1 MLESYYKMLNAKDT
15 IKDAMPSIIEAFV
28 EQYGEDK
35 REEIIQKLNSVVI
48 VPYILPDDL
57 KSLLRNIK
65 KEESKIIK
73 RDFLV
78 KNGIEPNDSNMQSFF
93 GKFDMEDYTYH
104 PIYKFYVDIEHIRKD
119 DYDKNSYDYK
129 LLKDR
134 VFNHLK
140 RSYPDINIEEIEELI
155 KKGYL
160 KKEEELVKS
169 YIESLNVYQQRTSV
183 LQQYDKEVEEDK
195 KNNEQLKK
203 KYYLKFINDF
213 IDLIPNNELE
223 KIKTYIEDLNGLIH
237 STKIPYTSVYLG
249 DSLESSI
256 PLSYFS
262 IEYDNILIDPDES
275 EWRKRSI
282 MQKRIDFFKSIG
294 IDLGNNYNNYINN
307 EECIKSIPSQE
318 IIDKVIQTKNNYLNQ
333 FKMEYYSS
341 IGMYK
346 KNHSM
351 LEEENL
357 LDKDTG
363 LKPNLFDKKVT
374 GISPNISR
382 NTMELKPVLFLNL
395 DIDSMEYMDQRL
407 MHELNHVFELF
418 LNEIEGNEL
427 EYIYG
432 WEKIKIK
439 LKFASGEYNNE
450 VEFKTREKRNVELI
464 NEVVNEN
471 ISQEITS
478 KLHQKGIYIFG
489 DKEISKIKGGTSYE
503 LLNHLMINFY
513 DKFKDEIIKSRTNG
527 NYEQLF
533 NELGKDNFDELVIL
547 CNDFYRNFGIYR
559 LASVYSALKKN
570 EETEDTILFKQ
581 MKAKEMEIID
591 RMKTFS
597 MGRNL

>member
-140 RSYPDINIEEIEELI
+140 KSYPDINIEEIEELI

-223 KIKTYIEDLNGLIH
+223 KIKTYIENPNGLIH

-382 NTMELKPVLFLNL
+382 DTMELKPVLFLNL

-432 WEKIKIK
+432 WEKIRIK
-439 LKFASGEYNNE
+439 LKLASGESNNE

>member
-78 KNGIEPNDSNMQSFF
+78 KNGIAPNDSNMQSFF

-223 KIKTYIEDLNGLIH
+223 KIKTYIEDPNGLIH

-382 NTMELKPVLFLNL
+382 DTMELKPVLFLNL

-432 WEKIKIK
+432 WEKIRIK
-439 LKFASGEYNNE
+439 LKLASGESNNE

-471 ISQEITS
+471 ISQEITP

>member
-78 KNGIEPNDSNMQSFF
+78 KNGITPNDSNMQSFF

-140 RSYPDINIEEIEELI
+140 RSYPDINIEENKELI

-183 LQQYDKEVEEDK
+183 LKKYDKEVEEDK
-195 KNNEQLKK
+195 KNNEPLKK

-223 KIKTYIEDLNGLIH
+223 KIKTYIEDPNGLIH

-382 NTMELKPVLFLNL
+382 DTMELKPVLFLNL

-432 WEKIKIK
+432 WEKIRIK
-439 LKFASGEYNNE
+439 LKLASGESNNE

>member
-78 KNGIEPNDSNMQSFF
+78 KNGITPNDSNMQSFF

-223 KIKTYIEDLNGLIH
+223 KIKTYIEDPNGLIH

-382 NTMELKPVLFLNL
+382 DTMELKPVLFLNL

-432 WEKIKIK
+432 WEKIRIK
-439 LKFASGEYNNE
+439 LKLASGESNNE

>member
-78 KNGIEPNDSNMQSFF
+78 KNGIAPNDSNMQSFF

-140 RSYPDINIEEIEELI
+140 KSYPDINIEEIEELI

-223 KIKTYIEDLNGLIH
+223 KIKTYIEDPNGLIH

-382 NTMELKPVLFLNL
+382 DTMELKPVLFLNL

-432 WEKIKIK
+432 WEKIRIK
-439 LKFASGEYNNE
+439 LKLASGESNNE

>member
-48 VPYILPDDL
+48 VPYILPNDL
-57 KSLLRNIK
+57 KTLLRNIK
-65 KEESKIIK
+65 QEESKTIK
-73 RDFLV
+73 REFLV
-78 KNGIEPNDSNMQSFF
+78 KNGITPNDSNMQSFF
-93 GKFDMEDYTYH
+93 GKFDMENYTYH
-104 PIYKFYVDIEHIRKD
+104 PIYKFYVDFEHIRKD
-119 DYDKNSYDYK
+119 DYDKNSYGYK

-134 VFNHLK
+134 VFNYLK
-140 RSYPDINIEEIEELI
+140 GHYPDINIEEIEELI
-155 KKGYL
+155 KEGYFTR
-160 KKEEELVKS
+160 EEELVKN
-169 YIESLNVYQQRTSV
+169 YIESLNVYHQRTSV

-223 KIKTYIEDLNGLIH
+223 KIKTYIENPNGLIH

-275 EWRKRSI
+275 EWRKKSI

-307 EECIKSIPSQE
+307 EECIKRIPSQE

-382 NTMELKPVLFLNL
+382 DTMELKPVLFLNL

-439 LKFASGEYNNE
+439 LKLASGESNNE

>member
-15 IKDAMPSIIEAFV
+15 IKEAMPQIIEAFV

-78 KNGIEPNDSNMQSFF
+78 KNGITPNDSNMQSFF

-223 KIKTYIEDLNGLIH
+223 KIKTYIEDPNGLIH

-382 NTMELKPVLFLNL
+382 DTMELKPVLFLNL

-432 WEKIKIK
+432 WEKIRIK
-439 LKFASGEYNNE
+439 LKLASGESNNE
-450 VEFKTREKRNVELI
+450 VEFKTREKRNAELI
-464 NEVVNEN
+464 NEAVNEN

>member
-15 IKDAMPSIIEAFV
+15 IKEAMPQIIEAFV

-78 KNGIEPNDSNMQSFF
+78 KNGITPNDSNMQSFF

-169 YIESLNVYQQRTSV
+169 YIESLNVYQQITSV

-223 KIKTYIEDLNGLIH
+223 KIKTYIEDPNGLIH

-382 NTMELKPVLFLNL
+382 DTMELKPVLFLNL

-432 WEKIKIK
+432 WEKIRIK
-439 LKFASGEYNNE
+439 LKLASGESNNE

-489 DKEISKIKGGTSYE
+489 DKEISKIKGGTSYG

>member
-15 IKDAMPSIIEAFV
+15 IKDAMSSIIEAFV

-169 YIESLNVYQQRTSV
+169 YIESLNVYQQITSV

-223 KIKTYIEDLNGLIH
+223 KIKTYIENPNGLIH
-237 STKIPYTSVYLG
+237 YTKIPYTSVYLG

-382 NTMELKPVLFLNL
+382 DTMELKPVLFLNL

-432 WEKIKIK
+432 WEKIRIK
-439 LKFASGEYNNE
+439 LKLASGESNNE